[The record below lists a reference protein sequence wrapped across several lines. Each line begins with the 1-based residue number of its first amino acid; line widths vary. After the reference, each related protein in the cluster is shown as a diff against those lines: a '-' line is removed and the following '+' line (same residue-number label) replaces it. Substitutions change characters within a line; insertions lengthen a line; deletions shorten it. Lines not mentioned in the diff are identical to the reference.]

1 MKQKIHPKFYS
12 DCQVSCACGYSFTTG
27 STLKE
32 IKVEICSHCHPFF
45 TGEEK
50 YVDTLGRVEKFKQ
63 KQIAAKKEKYI
74 KKKDRKK
81 LQAKEEEKKAKK
93 TPKTLRE
100 MLKK

>member
-12 DCQVSCACGYSFTTG
+12 DCQVSCACGYTFITG
-27 STLKE
+27 STLPQ

-50 YVDTLGRVEKFKQ
+50 YVDTLGRVERFKQ
-63 KQIAAKKEKYI
+63 KQAKANKNKYL

-81 LQAKEEEKKAKK
+81 LLAKEEEKKAKK